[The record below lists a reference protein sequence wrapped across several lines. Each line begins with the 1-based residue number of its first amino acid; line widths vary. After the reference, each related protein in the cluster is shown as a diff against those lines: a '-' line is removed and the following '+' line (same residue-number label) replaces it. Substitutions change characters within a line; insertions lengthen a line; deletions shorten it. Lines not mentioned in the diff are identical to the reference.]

1 MIRTALLAAA
11 VCWAATKIARAD
23 PASDAVSHTNLRVC
37 ADPSDLPFSNDKQ
50 EGFENK
56 IAQRLAKDLGETAN
70 FYWFPDSQG
79 FVKATIRA
87 HHCDIIMG
95 TVEGNEG
102 LAATVPYYETG
113 YMLVSRTA
121 DNLKSTSVGDPA
133 LQGARIGLIART
145 PPTDLVVEHNL
156 LERVHSYP
164 LVVDTRVEHPTRQM
178 LQDLVDKKIDV
189 ALVWG
194 PFAGYYIKHDHLPL
208 KAVPMDAENSR
219 VPLRF
224 KIVMAVRPSD
234 AVFLKRVNDA
244 IAKDKAAIAAIVDDY
259 GVPRING

>member
-1 MIRTALLAAA
+1 MTRHFLFAVAL
-11 VCWAATKIARAD
+11 CWAATNVASAD
-23 PASDAVSHTNLRVC
+23 PPSDAVSHSDLRVC

-56 IAQRLAKDLGETAN
+56 IAQRLAKDLGETAT

-102 LAATVPYYETG
+102 LATTEPYYETG

-121 DNLKSTSVGDPA
+121 DNIKSTSIGDPA

-145 PPTDLVVEHNL
+145 PPTDLVVRHNL
-156 LERVHSYP
+156 LERVRSYP

-178 LQDLVDKKIDV
+178 LQDLLDKKIDV

-194 PFAGYYIKHDHLPL
+194 PFAGYFIKHDHLPL
-208 KAVPMDAENSR
+208 KAVPMDTENSR

-234 AVFLKRVNDA
+234 GTFLKRVNDA
-244 IAKDKAAIAAIVDDY
+244 IAKDQAGIAAIVDDY
-259 GVPRING
+259 GVPRISG